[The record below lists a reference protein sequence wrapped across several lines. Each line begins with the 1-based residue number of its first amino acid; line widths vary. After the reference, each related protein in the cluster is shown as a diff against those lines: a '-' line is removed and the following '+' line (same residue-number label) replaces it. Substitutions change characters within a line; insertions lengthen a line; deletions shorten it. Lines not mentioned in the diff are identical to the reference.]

1 MVARTVNVVCPK
13 CGSEQE
19 GGIQCRNCFA
29 VLADQKRI
37 AARRGPRAQTDY
49 TPARGKSGGVFR
61 LIYRIF
67 TWTSL
72 AFLVLAVVLILRKS
86 TPPQVPIDPQAAAR
100 VETKLRESQS
110 AAEAGQ
116 PHRLRLD
123 TPELNAFLGA
133 NLALNRNPAPPG
145 GAPSL
150 PPAGAEP
157 SIAEVQ
163 SSVKD
168 VKINLLDDRVQAYVL
183 FDFHGQDLSL
193 LLEGRLGV
201 ENGYLRFE
209 PTGGKLGS
217 LPIPQATLES
227 AVRRLLTS
235 PENREKLGLS
245 AEIGDIRI
253 ENGNIVIAYR

>member
-1 MVARTVNVVCPK
+1 MVVRTVNVVCPK

-37 AARRGPRAQTDY
+37 AGPRARTDH

-123 TPELNAFLGA
+123 TPELNALLGA

-145 GAPSL
+145 GAASL

-227 AVRRLLTS
+227 AVRRLLRS
-235 PENREKLGLS
+235 PENREKLGLP